1 MKSLKIKWL
10 GASLL
15 ASILLLSAFAI
26 TGEEDKA
33 FNTFTIDES
42 ENQTVN
48 LFVTHGHC
56 STPFGGLVSNF
67 ELKTHPREDMGNPLE
82 NMQLSFAIDP
92 NTFKVC
98 TSDELTA
105 GVKTPGVFINDKN
118 DRLSFRSTQVY
129 TMGVDWYQ
137 VNGVLSIK
145 GEEREVQ
152 LFVTG
157 IRESN
162 QLAPSSLVLHGRLN
176 LYDWG
181 IDYDRMVYG
190 NNMNVTQ
197 WMYLNMKVDLEKKA
211 VRS

>member
-1 MKSLKIKWL
+1 MKSLKIKCL
-10 GASLL
+10 RASLL
-15 ASILLLSAFAI
+15 GGILLLSAFALSS
-26 TGEEDKA
+26 EEEKA
-33 FNTFTIDES
+33 FNTFAIDES

-56 STPFGGLVSNF
+56 STPFGGMVSKF
-67 ELKTHPREDMGNPLE
+67 ELKTYLREDMGNPLE
-82 NMQLSFAIDP
+82 NMQLSFTIDP
-92 NTFKVC
+92 NTFVVC
-98 TSDELTA
+98 ASDELTA

-118 DRLSFRSTQVY
+118 DMLTFRSTQVY

-162 QLAPSSLVLHGRLN
+162 QVAPTSLVLQGRLN

-181 IDYDRMVYG
+181 IDYDRIVNG
-190 NNMNVTQ
+190 DNVAHVTQ
-197 WMYLNMKVDLEKKA
+197 WMYLNMKVDLEKT